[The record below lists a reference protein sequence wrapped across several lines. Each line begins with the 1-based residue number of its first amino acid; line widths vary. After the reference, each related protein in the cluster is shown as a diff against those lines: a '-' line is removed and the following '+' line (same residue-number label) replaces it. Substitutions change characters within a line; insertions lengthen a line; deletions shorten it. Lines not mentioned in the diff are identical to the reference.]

1 MSCRAFVSNANLY
14 SQLRKKLH
22 DPRHETSEIRQQ
34 IRAEA
39 FKRDLS
45 GRENQHD
52 AEQQEIHQV
61 DDDERKKCALIGKV
75 GLILWDHPAGERE
88 MERPCGA
95 NHGVKQPPIRLHV

>member
-1 MSCRAFVSNANLY
+1 MSNTNRY
-14 SQLRKKLH
+14 SQLRTEFR
-22 DPRHETSEIRQQ
+22 DPRHEISEIGQQ

-52 AEQQEIHQV
+52 AEQRQIHQV
-61 DDDERKKCALIGKV
+61 DQDERKKCALIREIS
-75 GLILWDHPAGERE
+75 LILRDHPAGERE

-95 NHGVKQPPIRLHV
+95 NHGVKQPAVRLHV